1 MAPGESEMTTE
12 GVLLL
17 THSSRVTDLRHCARD
32 VLARR
37 YAAPD
42 RLDDLPPFESLPPM
56 SSSHAAGSLSALRV
70 SVSGDAKTVQVDDLG
85 FVREPHRPQQ
95 VAILND
101 REWVVGYED
110 DAELWR
116 LDRPLADLE
125 RLSWDVVQRQRVFK
139 HPHLPGLHTV
149 MPLDGDRVVL
159 SSSAPDAALVLNVR
173 SGEVETTL
181 RMPAEI
187 YGHNYDLTPDMDLSR
202 HYIGNDLQTTHI
214 NSASPTGGGSRV
226 VVSTLIQGAIGIF
239 DVSDGGYREVTRGF
253 VGCHAARVND
263 EGHIYFADSCG
274 GALIELD
281 EDGGVRRRFETGS
294 SWLHDVLQIAGP
306 IYAFTVA
313 DTNELRLYNVETSKC
328 VDRRRF
334 FGFGKSYFYYLQ
346 PLLRHWPGW
355 RGNSTQF
362 MSFAR
367 L

>member
-1 MAPGESEMTTE
+1 MAD

-32 VLARR
+32 VLVRR
-37 YAAPD
+37 YADPG
-42 RLDDLPPFESLPPM
+42 RLERLPPFESLPPM
-56 SSSHAAGSLSALRV
+56 SSPHAVGSLSALRV
-70 SVSGDAKTVQVDDLG
+70 AVDDDASVRVDDLG
-85 FVREPHRPQQ
+85 FLRERHRPQQ

-110 DAELWR
+110 DVELWR
-116 LDRPLADLE
+116 LDRPLADLK
-125 RLSWDVVQRQRVFK
+125 RLSWKIVRRRRVFK

-149 MPLDGDRVVL
+149 MPLDADRVVV

-173 SGEVETTL
+173 SGEVERLL
-181 RMPAEI
+181 RMPAGV
-187 YGHNYDLTPDMDLSR
+187 YGRNYDLTPDMDLSR
-202 HYIGNDLQTTHI
+202 HYIGNDLQTTHV
-214 NSASPTGGGSRV
+214 NSASPWSDGSRL

-239 DVSDGGYREVTRGF
+239 DLKGGGYRELARGF

-263 EGHIYFADSCG
+263 QGGVYFADSCG
-274 GALIELD
+274 GALVELG
-281 EDGGVRRRFETGS
+281 EDGSVRRRFETGS
-294 SWLHDVLQIAGP
+294 QWLHDVLQIAGP

-313 DTNELRLYNVETSKC
+313 DTNELRLYNVETSAC
-328 VDRRRF
+328 LYRRRF

-362 MSFAR
+362 MSFGR